1 MTSDATEA
9 FFAELAE
16 RGSEPLLGAVQGKLR
31 FDLRSGKRTEHW
43 RVAVKRG
50 AVSVSRGDGAA
61 DAVVMADREMFSKL
75 VTGEAN
81 ATAAILRGTVIVTG
95 ATELLVRFQRIFPA
109 PPRELAN

>member
-1 MTSDATEA
+1 VSDATDT

-16 RGSEPLLGAVQGKLR
+16 RGSEPLLGAVKGKLR

-43 RVAVKRG
+43 RVAINKG

-61 DAVVMADREMFSKL
+61 DAVVMTDREMFSKL

-95 ATELLVRFQRIFPA
+95 STELLVRFQRVFPG
-109 PPRELAN
+109 PPRKPAK